1 MIRYLAMLLG
11 IATLGE
17 LIWPANVV
25 HARPGQSDIPITV
38 TGTVVSFKYA
48 PRGEI
53 DGFYLDSGI
62 EVRTPKHWGWEL
74 SQIITVGSPVQV
86 DGRQRIGRRGEIHV
100 KAQVITNLTTNARL
114 VIEEVVN
121 LEGQVVNYT
130 YSRSGRI
137 DGFVLTT
144 GDEVRTPPHLSAT
157 ITNTIPPGS
166 AVQVAGVRKTGKY
179 GDVHIKPDTITN
191 LATGTVIVIP

>member
-1 MIRYLAMLLG
+1 MIRYLAILFG
-11 IATLGE
+11 ITTLST
-17 LIWPANVV
+17 LIWPAGAV
-25 HARPGQSDIPITV
+25 HARPGQPDTPVTV
-38 TGTVVSFKYA
+38 NGTVVSFKYA

-53 DGFYLDSGI
+53 DGFYLDSGV
-62 EVRTPKHWGWEL
+62 EVRTPKHWEWEL
-74 SQIITVGSPVQV
+74 SQTITVGSPVQV

-121 LEGQVVNYT
+121 LQGQVVNYT

-157 ITNTIPPGS
+157 ISNMIPVGS
-166 AVQVAGVRKTGKY
+166 PVQVSGVRKTGKY
-179 GDVHIKPDTITN
+179 GDVHVKPDTITD